1 MIRVGIAGWSY
12 DDWDGIVYPARKP
25 AHFDRLAYLAGFFDT
40 IEINSTFY
48 RIPEPKAV
56 ESWARRVKG
65 RSDFRFTAKL
75 YQGFTHKRSELRRED
90 EETFKRAMEPLT
102 DRGLLSALLA
112 QFPYSFRP
120 GRGSQ
125 ETLQAIFEA
134 FRGYPLVV
142 EIRHADWQ
150 SQEFFAFLR
159 EQNVGFCNLDQPR
172 LAHCIG
178 HTQIAT
184 SGVGYV
190 RLHGRN
196 AANWFQKSSKP
207 WERYNYLYA
216 EEELS
221 EWVGRIRSVAEQ
233 TADVFVIANNHYRGK
248 GPLAALML
256 LALLR
261 GEKVATPPDLMA
273 AYPQIAPLAI
283 VQGPDQGRLF

>member
-1 MIRVGIAGWSY
+1 M
-12 DDWDGIVYPARKP
+12 
-25 AHFDRLAYLAGFFDT
+25 LAGQVRFPPPGGPGSGFGAGVMSDRQI
-40 IEINSTFY
+40 IEITMTSRVEYVNLVHAATGEVC
-48 RIPEPKAV
+48 RIL
-56 ESWARRVKG
+56 SL
-65 RSDFRFTAKL
+65 D
-75 YQGFTHKRSELRRED
+75 ED
-90 EETFKRAMEPLT
+90 TTMNL
-102 DRGLLSALLA
+102 GLALHEA
-112 QFPYSFRP
+112 
-120 GRGSQ
+120 
-125 ETLQAIFEA
+125 TVNAIKHGN
-134 FRGYPLVV
+134 RLDPTKSVSVV
-142 EIRHADWQ
+142 FEIRPADWQ

-159 EQNVGFCNLDQPR
+159 EQNVGFSNLDQPR
-172 LAHCIG
+172 LSHCIG